1 MRSLLIAS
9 AGLVLLVVGFG
20 PRAVAADSVAA
31 DTPAGLWK
39 TIDDKTGAVK
49 ALIRITESGGIYTGH
64 IEQSF
69 KPGAAT
75 RVCDVCSDD
84 RHNKPIIG
92 LEIIRGI
99 TRRDEEFSGG
109 EILDPENGSVYR
121 CRMHLEDGGR
131 KLIVRGF
138 IGISLLGRSQTWT
151 REP

>member
-1 MRSLLIAS
+1 MSGLLLT
-9 AGLVLLVVGFG
+9 LV
-20 PRAVAADSVAA
+20 AVAAAVIPGVAVAA
-31 DTPAGLWK
+31 TPGSPVGLWR
-39 TIDDKTGAVK
+39 TFDDKTGAAK
-49 ALIRITESGGIYTGH
+49 ALIRITEADGRFTGH

-84 RHNKPIIG
+84 RHDKPIIG
-92 LEIIRGI
+92 LEIIRGL
-99 TRRDEEFSGG
+99 TRHDEEFSGG

-131 KLIVRGF
+131 KLIVRGY